1 MLKKLVLTAALIA
14 VGAGAAIAHT
24 SLETKEAPVGASYKA
39 VFRVPHGC
47 DGKPTNAVRVQIPEG
62 VIAVKPMPKPGWTL
76 EKVSGAYEKSYD
88 NHGTP
93 TKEGVKEVLWKGG
106 HLGDDEYDE
115 FVVRV
120 YLTSDL
126 PAGKVL
132 YFPTVQECPDGA
144 AERWIEIPAEGQ
156 SGDDLEFPAP
166 AVKLLEKAGSH

>member
-1 MLKKLVLTAALIA
+1 MLKKLVLTAPLIA

-62 VIAVKPMPKPGWTL
+62 VIAVRPMPKPGWIL

-132 YFPTVQECPDGA
+132 YFPTVQECPEGA

-166 AVKLLEKAGSH
+166 GVKLLEKAGGH

>member
-62 VIAVKPMPKPGWTL
+62 VIAVKPMPKPGWIL

-156 SGDDLEFPAP
+156 SGDDLGFPAP
-166 AVKLLEKAGSH
+166 GVKLLEKAGSH